1 MMNQTVVISVN
12 TAWNVYN
19 FRAGL
24 IKSLIGNGYEV
35 VVVAPEDDYASRL
48 TALGCRF
55 IHMPMDNNGT
65 HPGRDFALLMR
76 YLRVLRD
83 IRPLAFLGYTIKP
96 NVYGSIA
103 AHVLGIPVINNI
115 AGLGT
120 AFINKSLV
128 THVVK
133 ELYRFSLRRS
143 RKVFFQNADDQRLFM
158 EAGLVRHHV
167 ADLLP
172 GSGIDLTHYL
182 PEPVPPLENRPF
194 RFLLVARMLKA
205 KGVEEYVAAASIA
218 RQQFPNIEFQMLG
231 FVDKANPDAISL
243 ERIQLWEK
251 NGLVRYFG
259 KTDDVRPY
267 MAQADC
273 IVLPS
278 YREGVPH
285 SLLEAA
291 AMARPIIAT
300 NVAGCRDI
308 VEHELNGLLCDVKD
322 PQDLAAK
329 MLQMYQSSA
338 MERYA
343 MGMAGRRKVISE
355 FDERIVILKYLDM
368 IGAISA
374 ARVKGRENPKAVST

>member
-1 MMNQTVVISVN
+1 MMNQKIVISVN

-24 IKSLIGNGYEV
+24 IKGLIGNGYEV
-35 VVVAPEDDYASRL
+35 VVLAPEDDYASRL
-48 TALGCRF
+48 KALGCRF
-55 IHMPMDNNGT
+55 INMPMDSNGT
-65 HPGRDFALLMR
+65 HPGRDFSLLMR
-76 YLRVLRD
+76 YMRVLRD
-83 IRPLAFLGYTIKP
+83 IRPMAFLGYTIKP

-103 AHVLGIPVINNI
+103 AHTLGIPVINNI

-120 AFINKSLV
+120 TFINKGLLTSI
-128 THVVK
+128 VK

-143 RKVFFQNADDQRLFM
+143 RRVFFQNADDQRLFTQ
-158 EAGLVRHHV
+158 AGLVNKNV
-167 ADLLP
+167 SDLLP

-194 RFLLVARMLKA
+194 RYLLVARMLKD
-205 KGVEEYVAAASIA
+205 KGVEEYVAAASIV
-218 RQQFPNIEFQMLG
+218 RQQFPNVEFQMLG
-231 FVDKANPDAISL
+231 FVDKANPNAISL
-243 ERIQLWEK
+243 ERIQIWEK
-251 NGLVRYFG
+251 NGLVKYFG

-300 NVAGCRDI
+300 DVAGCREVVTHDF
-308 VEHELNGLLCDVKD
+308 NGLLCNVKD
-322 PQDLAAK
+322 SQDLAAK
-329 MLQMYQSSA
+329 MLQMNQLSPGQ
-338 MERYA
+338 RYA
-343 MGMAGRRKVISE
+343 MGMAGRRKVISQ

-368 IGAISA
+368 IGEIAA
-374 ARVKGRENPKAVST
+374 ARTKGRENPKAVST

>member
-1 MMNQTVVISVN
+1 MMNQKIVISVN

-24 IKSLIGNGYEV
+24 IKALIGNGYEV
-35 VVVAPEDDYASRL
+35 VVVAPEDDYAWRL
-48 TALGCRF
+48 KALGCRF
-55 IHMPMDNNGT
+55 IHMPMDSNGT
-65 HPGRDFALLMR
+65 HPGRDFSLLMR
-76 YLRVLRD
+76 YLRVLREV
-83 IRPLAFLGYTIKP
+83 RPAAFLGYTIKP
-96 NVYGSIA
+96 NVYGSMA
-103 AHVLGIPVINNI
+103 AHTLGIPVINNI

-120 AFINKSLV
+120 TFINKGLL
-128 THVVK
+128 TYVVK

-143 RKVFFQNADDQRLFM
+143 RRVFFQNADDQRLFTQ
-158 EAGLVRHHV
+158 AGLVNQGIC
-167 ADLLP
+167 DLLP

-194 RFLLVARMLKA
+194 RFLLVARMLKD
-205 KGVEEYVAAASIA
+205 KGVEEYVAAASIV
-218 RQQFPNIEFQMLG
+218 RQQSPNVEFQMLG
-231 FVDKANPDAISL
+231 FVDQANPNAISL

-251 NGLVRYFG
+251 NGLVKYFG

-300 NVAGCRDI
+300 DVAGCREVVAHD
-308 VEHELNGLLCDVKD
+308 LNGLLCNVKD
-322 PQDLAAK
+322 AQDLAAK
-329 MLQMYQSSA
+329 MLQMNQLSPGQ
-338 MERYA
+338 RYA
-343 MGMAGRRKVISE
+343 MGMAGRRKVISQ

-368 IGAISA
+368 IGEIAA
-374 ARVKGRENPKAVST
+374 ARNKGRENPKAVST